1 MTSNH
6 PLLQKYE
13 PTDADPFDAVKA
25 AHLLS
30 RAGFGGTQEEIEH
43 VRSIG
48 PQAAADEMLD
58 FPDIPAEEQSETDLP
73 DLSAIDGLPKT
84 FRDIRLQL
92 AGAADP
98 VAKQKIRQAI
108 NLANMQVLMTTM
120 DWWLKRMAY
129 GPYPMQEKL
138 TLFWHGHFTTSAK
151 DEHMA
156 ALMWRQNELLRSS
169 AAGNFASLVHAISR
183 DPAMLDYLNNTQ
195 NRKEHPNENYAREL
209 MELFTLG
216 IGHYTEDDVKQGARA
231 FTGWT
236 HDGDDFTFRPGEHDY
251 GYKTYLGYSGDFNG
265 DDVVDII
272 LHQPNC
278 APFISTELYKYFVT
292 EDVDPA
298 MSHALGSLLLENKY
312 ELRPLLRTMLTSKAF
327 YRPETIGAQIKS
339 PVQLL
344 TGTIRML
351 GLDMP
356 PQRAMVAALTQ
367 MGQVPFLPPN
377 VRGWVGGRTWINTST
392 VFVRYNTGVWL
403 TGGQV
408 PGLFQ
413 GRFAGKQ
420 IRIQPDVAGQ
430 AKVAFDPAESDMS
443 SADAIVDHWLARL
456 IQRPVDPSQ
465 KQILV
470 DALGEVSGE
479 QQAMRRLAQLILSM
493 PEYQL
498 C

>member
-1 MTSNH
+1 MASNH
-6 PLLQKYE
+6 PLLEKYV
-13 PTDADPFDAVKA
+13 PTDSDPFDGVKA

-30 RAGFGGTQEEIEH
+30 RAGFGGTLEEIEH

-48 PQAAADEMLD
+48 PEAAADELLD
-58 FPDIPAEEQSETDLP
+58 FPDVPAEEESETDLP
-73 DLSAIDGLPKT
+73 DLSAIEGLPKT
-84 FRDIRLQL
+84 FRDIQKQIS
-92 AGAADP
+92 GTTDAAE
-98 VAKQKIRQAI
+98 KQKIRQKI
-108 NLANMQVLMTTM
+108 NQANMEVLMTTM
-120 DWWLKRMAY
+120 NWWMKRMAF
-129 GPYPMQEKL
+129 GQYPMQEKL

-169 AAGNFASLVHAISR
+169 AAGNFATLVHAISR

-216 IGHYTEDDVKQGARA
+216 IGHYTENDVKQGARA

-236 HDGDDFTFRPGEHDY
+236 HDGDDYTFRPSEHDY
-251 GYKTYLGYSGDFNG
+251 GFKTYLGYSGDFNG

-272 LHQPNC
+272 LRQPNC
-278 APFISTELYKYFVT
+278 APFIAGELYKYFVS

-298 MSHALGSLLLENKY
+298 MSQALGKVLLENKY

-327 YRPETIGAQIKS
+327 YQRESIGVQIKS

-356 PQRAMVAALTQ
+356 PQRAMVASLTQ
-367 MGQVPFLPPN
+367 MGQVPFMPPN
-377 VRGWVGGRTWINTST
+377 VRGWVGGHSWINTST
-392 VFVRYNTGVWL
+392 VFVRYNAGVWL

-408 PGLFQ
+408 PGLLQ
-413 GRFAGKQ
+413 GRLTGKE
-420 IRIQPDVAGQ
+420 IRILPDNRGQ
-430 AKVAFDPAESDMS
+430 AAVTFAPASSDMS
-443 SADAIVDHWLARL
+443 SAEGIVDHWLARL
-456 IQRPVDPSQ
+456 IQRPVDPKQ

-470 DALGEVSGE
+470 DALGEESDE
-479 QQAMRRLAQLILSM
+479 QQSLRRLAQLIMSM